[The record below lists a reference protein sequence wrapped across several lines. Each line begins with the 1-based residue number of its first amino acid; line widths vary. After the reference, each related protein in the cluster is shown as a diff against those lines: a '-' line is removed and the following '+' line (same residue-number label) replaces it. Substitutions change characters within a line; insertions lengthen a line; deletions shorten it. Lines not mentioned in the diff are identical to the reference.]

1 MGEFI
6 LFTEEQKRQASEVNL
21 ESFLVCQ
28 GEKLIRSGHEKRLC
42 SDHSVT
48 IRGNTWFDHETQKG
62 GGPVSFLETFR
73 DMSYSEAVSLL
84 LGGGN
89 GQPFATVQDKTKEP
103 KVRFELPKR
112 SDLMRRMYGYLAKNR
127 MIDWDIISHFVR
139 EGLLYEDEKYHNCVF
154 VGTDQNG
161 VPRHA
166 HKRSTN
172 SKGKSFRINVE
183 GSDPRY
189 CFHHNGT
196 DGSLY
201 VFEAPIDLLSYISLY
216 PDDWERHNYVS
227 CCGTSSIPV
236 KQMLEM
242 IKAPEKVFLC
252 LDNDKAGQTACDRM
266 EKEIKEQYD
275 VEIYRLVP
283 ELKDWNDVL
292 VEQEKEQ
299 EVENL
304 CPVMSG
310 L

>member
-6 LFTEEQKRQASEVNL
+6 YFTEEQKRQASEVDL
-21 ESFLVCQ
+21 ESFLACR
-28 GEKLIRSGHEKRLC
+28 GEKMIPSGHEKRLC

-62 GGPVSFLETFR
+62 GGPVSFLETFQG
-73 DMSYSEAVSLL
+73 MSYSEAILIL
-84 LGGGN
+84 LGGEN
-89 GQPFATVQDKTKEP
+89 GQAFTTVKERVVEP
-103 KVRFELPKR
+103 KAQFELPKR
-112 SDLMRRMYGYLAKNR
+112 SDIMRRMYGYLAKSR

-139 EGLLYEDEKYHNCVF
+139 AGLLYEDEKYHNCVF

-172 SKGKSFRINVE
+172 NKGKAFRINVE
-183 GSDPRY
+183 GSDLRY

-201 VFEAPIDLLSYISLY
+201 VFEAPIDLLSYISLHQ
-216 PDDWERHNYVS
+216 DGWETHNYTS

-236 KQMLEM
+236 LQMLGTM
-242 IKAPEKVFLC
+242 KAPEMVFLC
-252 LDNDKAGQTACDRM
+252 LDNDKAGQAACERM
-266 EKEIKEQYD
+266 EKEIKERYD
-275 VEIYRLVP
+275 IDIRRLIP
-283 ELKDWNDVL
+283 ELKDWNDDL
-292 VEQEKEQ
+292 VNQKREQ
-299 EVENL
+299 EVANL